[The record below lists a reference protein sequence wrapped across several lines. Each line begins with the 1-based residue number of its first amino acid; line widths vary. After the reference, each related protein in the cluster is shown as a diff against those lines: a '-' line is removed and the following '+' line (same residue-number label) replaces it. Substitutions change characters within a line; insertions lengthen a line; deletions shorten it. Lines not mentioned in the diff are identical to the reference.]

1 MSRYEV
7 SFDEVFPAPRSKI
20 FKFFGTH
27 KKVGLIFGGQFDRI
41 KDGEDAK
48 NPDGLGSVRR
58 IKLPLP
64 GPSFEE
70 TIITFQPETLIEYT
84 VTRGSPIKNHLGHIE
99 FSDAPNGGTRVKYTI
114 GFEPRIPCTGLV
126 IKGILSAGFKMGI
139 PRVMK
144 NLD

>member
-7 SFDEVFPAPRSKI
+7 GFDEVFPAPSSKI

-27 KKVGLIFGGQFDRI
+27 EKVGLIFGGKFERI
-41 KDGEDAK
+41 KDGEDPK

-58 IKLPLP
+58 ISLPLP

-70 TIITFQPETLIEYT
+70 TVITFQPETLIEYI
-84 VTRGSPIKNHLGHIE
+84 VSRGSPIKNHLGHIE
-99 FSDAPNGGTRVKYTI
+99 FSDAPGGGTRVKYTI
-114 GFEPRIPCTGLV
+114 GFEPRIPGTGRL
-126 IKGILSAGFKMGI
+126 IAGILKAGFKLGI

>member
-7 SFDEVFPAPRSKI
+7 SIDEVFPAPRSKI

-27 KKVGLIFGGQFDRI
+27 EKLGIIFGGQFERI
-41 KDGEDAK
+41 KAGEDPK
-48 NPDGLGSVRR
+48 NPDGLGSIRL

-64 GPSFEE
+64 GPAFEE
-70 TIITFQPETLIEYT
+70 TIITYQPETLIEYI
-84 VTRGSPIKNHLGHIE
+84 VSRGSPIKNHLGHIE
-99 FSDAPNGGTRVKYTI
+99 FSDAPGGGTRVKYTI
-114 GFEPRIPCTGLV
+114 GFEPRIPCTGLL
-126 IKGILSAGFKMGI
+126 IKGILTAGFKIGI

>member
-1 MSRYEV
+1 MSRHEV
-7 SFDEVFPAPRSKI
+7 GFDQVFPAPRSKI

-27 KKVGLIFGGQFDRI
+27 EKVGLIFGGKFERI

-58 IKLPLP
+58 ITLPLP

-70 TIITFQPETLIEYT
+70 TVITFQPETLIEYI
-84 VTRGSPIKNHLGHIE
+84 VSRGSPIKNHLGHIE
-99 FSDAPNGGTRVKYTI
+99 FSDAPNGGTRVKYSIT
-114 GFEPRIPCTGLV
+114 FEPRIPCTGLV
-126 IKGILSAGFKMGI
+126 IKGILAAGFKMGL
-139 PRVMK
+139 PKVMK